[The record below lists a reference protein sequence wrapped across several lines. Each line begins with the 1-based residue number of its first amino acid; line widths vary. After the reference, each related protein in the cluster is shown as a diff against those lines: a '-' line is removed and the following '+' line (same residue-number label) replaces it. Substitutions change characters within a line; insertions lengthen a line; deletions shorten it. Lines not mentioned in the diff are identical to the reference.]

1 MSVITVQP
9 LSLAQ
14 VAHPAY
20 ERALPDA
27 LPFTHQAEVYDTWP
41 RHQALLL
48 VAPTGGGK
56 TQAAAFPV
64 LDYGESAIFVYP
76 TNALAEDQ
84 ERSICRLLDRMRM
97 PYFRLT
103 ADVPWDADAYRRARA
118 VIIRVEGQTLEQFRR
133 LWHQTRKGQVL
144 ARLLSHQEKP
154 LLLLTNPDTLFL
166 MLALRY
172 HAGFEILSRLQ
183 GFQTLVIDEFHLYSG
198 VELATLLF
206 MVHSLLRQEGFLQ
219 RVVFLSATP
228 QQEVLDLLDRLF
240 TPKAIAA
247 QVVPESHRPS
257 RRVLHPVDLK
267 VISASHI
274 VEQMADRIGAMRSG
288 LSSSTSDPDFVPL
301 VVIVNS
307 VLAAIHLEDL
317 LVRRGF
323 DRNQLG
329 IYRGLSD
336 RAIRDTRG
344 KLIVIGTGAIE
355 VGVDFDAGHLLF
367 EARSGPSFLQRFGRI
382 GRHRAGSAVLFAPD
396 HVVTHARQLAGQLNR
411 DELARLALQ
420 WYGEFDAQPWFSST
434 GRGLLACAVL
444 LDRYASLAGSS
455 DVARQLR
462 ERRAQL
468 LSDFGAR
475 LGVSPHLLAQ
485 VQHLLK
491 RPPAWL
497 ASYARAQSF
506 RSSGLS
512 VPVFDVVEAR
522 RRGEAA
528 HGRYEAELR
537 VLLERAC
544 QPEWCGDHLRI
555 QGYGE
560 RQRVTAE
567 SQFADNEYGRIK
579 PCSEARPFFIVD
591 GNHHPLSNFAQ
602 RDEHVVVKI
611 PPTAEPYLDW
621 RMDYYPTRGGFLLFD
636 GNALLGCEICE
647 RHRLLTP
654 VS

>member
-1 MSVITVQP
+1 MITVQP

-20 ERALPDA
+20 TRALPDG
-27 LPFTHQAEVYDTWP
+27 LPFTHQAEVYDAWQ

-84 ERSICRLLDRMRM
+84 ERSICRLLERLGM
-97 PYFRLT
+97 PYYQLV
-103 ADVPWDADAYRRARA
+103 ADDPWDADAYRRARA
-118 VIIRVEGQTLEQFRR
+118 VLVRVEGQSLEEFRR
-133 LWHQTRKGQVL
+133 LWHRTRKGQAL
-144 ARLLSHQEKP
+144 AQLLSYQEKP

-172 HAGFEILSRLQ
+172 RAGCEILSRLQ
-183 GFQTLVIDEFHLYSG
+183 GFQTLVIDEFHLYG
-198 VELATLLF
+198 GAELATLLF

-228 QQEVLDLLDRLF
+228 QREVLDLLERLF
-240 TPKAIAA
+240 APKAIAA
-247 QVVPESHRPS
+247 QVVPESHQPS
-257 RRVLHPVDLK
+257 HRVLHPVDLE
-267 VISASHI
+267 VTPAPRL

-288 LSSSTSDPDFVPL
+288 LSLSTSDPDFVPL

-323 DRNQLG
+323 NRDQLG

-336 RAIRDTRG
+336 RAIRDIQG
-344 KLIVIGTGAIE
+344 KLVVIGTSAIE

-367 EARSGPSFLQRFGRI
+367 EAWSGPSFLQRFGRI

-396 HVVTHARQLAGQLNR
+396 HVVAHARQLAGQLSR
-411 DELARLALQ
+411 DELAQLAFH
-420 WYGEFDAQPWFSST
+420 WYGEFDARPWFGGT
-434 GRGLLACAVL
+434 GKGLLACAAL
-444 LDRYASLAGSS
+444 LERYANLASSS
-455 DVARQLR
+455 DLACQLH

-475 LGVSPHLLAQ
+475 LGASPHLLEQ
-485 VQHLLK
+485 VQYLLK

-497 ASYARAQSF
+497 ASYARAQNF

-522 RRGEAA
+522 RRAAPA
-528 HGRYEAELR
+528 HGRYEAALR
-537 VLLERAC
+537 VLLERARR
-544 QPEWCGDHLRI
+544 PEWCGDHLRI
-555 QGYGE
+555 QGYGD
-560 RQRVTAE
+560 RRRVTAE
-567 SQFADNEYGRIK
+567 SRFADNEYGRIK
-579 PCSEARPFFIVD
+579 LCSEVRPFFIVD
-591 GNHHPLSNFAQ
+591 GNHHPLSDFAQ
-602 RDEHVVVKI
+602 RDEHVVVKV
-611 PPTAEPYLDW
+611 PPTTEPYLDW

-636 GNALLGCEICE
+636 GNALLACEIFE
-647 RHRLLTP
+647 RHRSHQP
-654 VS
+654 

>member
-1 MSVITVQP
+1 MIAVQP

-20 ERALPDA
+20 TRALPEG
-27 LPFTHQAEVYDTWP
+27 LLFTHQAEVYDAWQQ
-41 RHQALLL
+41 HQALLL

-64 LDYGESAIFVYP
+64 LDHGESAIFVYP

-84 ERSICRLLDRMRM
+84 ERSIRRLLERLAM
-97 PYFRLT
+97 PYYQLA
-103 ADVPWDADAYRRARA
+103 ADDHWDADAYRRARA
-118 VIIRVEGQTLEQFRR
+118 VLVRAEGQSLEEFRR
-133 LWHQTRKGQVL
+133 LWHQTRKGQAL
-144 ARLLSHQEKP
+144 AQLLSYQEKP

-183 GFQTLVIDEFHLYSG
+183 GFQTLVIDEFHLYGG

-206 MVHSLLRQEGFLQ
+206 MVHSLLRQEGFLR

-228 QQEVLDLLDRLF
+228 QREVLDLLDRPF
-240 TPKAIAA
+240 APKSIVAKA
-247 QVVPESHRPS
+247 VPESHQPS
-257 RRVLHPVDLK
+257 RRVLHPVELE
-267 VISASHI
+267 VTSASHV
-274 VEQMADRIGAMRSG
+274 VEQIADRIGAMRSG
-288 LSSSTSDPDFVPL
+288 LSLSKSDPDFVPL

-323 DRNQLG
+323 DRSQLG

-336 RAIRDTRG
+336 RAIRDIRG
-344 KLIVIGTGAIE
+344 KLVVIGTSAIE
-355 VGVDFDAGHLLF
+355 VGVDFNAEYLLF
-367 EARSGPSFLQRFGRI
+367 EAWSGPSFLQRFGRI
-382 GRHRAGSAVLFAPD
+382 GRHRDGRAILFAPGY
-396 HVVTHARQLAGQLNR
+396 VVAHARELAGPLRR
-411 DELARLALQ
+411 DELAQLAFQ
-420 WYGEFDAQPWFSST
+420 WYGEFDARPWFGGT
-434 GRGLLACAVL
+434 GRGLLACAAL
-444 LDRYASLAGSS
+444 LDRYANFAGSA

-462 ERRAQL
+462 ERRARL

-475 LGVSPHLLAQ
+475 LGASPHLVDQ

-497 ASYARAQSF
+497 ASYAHAQTF

-512 VPVFDVVEAR
+512 VPVFDVIEAR
-522 RRGEAA
+522 RRGEA

-537 VLLERAC
+537 VLLERARR
-544 QPEWCGDHLRI
+544 PRWDGDSLHI

-560 RQRVTAE
+560 RRRVTAG
-567 SQFADNEYGRIK
+567 SRFADNEYGRIK
-579 PCSEARPFFIVD
+579 PCSEVRPCFIVD
-591 GNHHPLSNFAQ
+591 GCRHPLSDFAQ
-602 RDEHVVVKI
+602 RDEHVVVKV

-621 RMDYYPTRGGFLLFD
+621 RMDCYPTRGGFLLFN
-636 GNALLGCEICE
+636 GNALLACEICE
-647 RHRLLTP
+647 RHGMLTP
-654 VS
+654 GS